1 MLRGTPAGRRL
12 LWLMT
17 GLVAVAGFTD
27 AAVYTL
33 VADTFVANQAGNLIL
48 LGVDFGRWD
57 VVRLWITL
65 TSALSFTLGATAGVL
80 VNRFRPPTPAPPGA
94 AAALLPGRHLLGFAA
109 VAFSA
114 VAVLAVILLGERPPV
129 PTGVRFTVVS
139 IAAFAMGVQSLLLR
153 EVWGVQVT
161 TTAAGSAITGLVE
174 SVVSPGDGAARQ
186 RRKERAVVFGAE
198 IASYLGAAS
207 LATALGEVVGLGRW
221 IMVLPVLG
229 FAGCAVGLLRVRA
242 DAVSLARQDPRP
254 GGET

>member
-48 LGVDFGRWD
+48 IGVDLGRWD

-80 VNRFRPPTPAPPGA
+80 VNRFRPPLPAPPGA
-94 AAALLPGRHLLGFAA
+94 AALPGRDLLGFAA
-109 VAFSA
+109 AAFSA
-114 VAVLAVILLGERPPV
+114 VAVVAVILLREPTPV
-129 PTGVRFTVVS
+129 PVGVRFTVVS
-139 IAAFAMGVQSLLLR
+139 IAAFAMGIQSLLLR

-174 SVVSPGDGAARQ
+174 TVASPGDSSTRQ
-186 RRKERAVVFGAE
+186 RRNDRAVVFAAE
-198 IASYLGAAS
+198 IASYLAGAS
-207 LATALGEVVGLGRW
+207 LAAALGEVVGLGRW

-229 FAGCAVGLLRVRA
+229 FAGCAAGLLRVRA
-242 DAVSLARQDPRP
+242 DAPS
-254 GGET
+254 

>member
-48 LGVDFGRWD
+48 IGVDLGRWD

-80 VNRFRPPTPAPPGA
+80 VGRFQRPTPAPPGA
-94 AAALLPGRHLLGFAA
+94 AALLLPGRRLLGFAA
-109 VAFSA
+109 AAFAVVA
-114 VAVLAVILLGERPPV
+114 VAAVVLLGERPPV
-129 PTGVRFTVVS
+129 PVGVRFTVVS
-139 IAAFAMGVQSLLLR
+139 IAAFAMGIQSLLLR

-174 SVVSPGDGAARQ
+174 TVAAPGDDATRQ
-186 RRKERAVVFGAE
+186 RRNDRATVFAAE
-198 IASYLGAAS
+198 IASYLAGAS
-207 LATALGEVVGLGRW
+207 LAAALGEVVGLGRW
-221 IMVLPVLG
+221 IMVLPVVG
-229 FAGCAVGLLRVRA
+229 FAGCAAGLLRVRA
-242 DAVSLARQDPRP
+242 DTS
-254 GGET
+254 T